1 MRSTSRRSGRERGAA
16 VVVDA
21 RKKSQGA
28 VNTINSNL
36 ADPPRWLGWAGVF
49 AIIGAL
55 AAIAADVTAI
65 SLDPGRSFLA
75 TSVSATAVGDHSWF
89 VDSAIYLTGAGIG
102 TLALGFH
109 FWNLD
114 RGRYRFGI
122 FCLAALALTVVLL
135 AGWDAYNPDQVPDF
149 GFHMMLVYGL
159 SALFPLA
166 ALTLARALSKISRFW
181 GAFSISLALLWLVAG
196 PVYAITPE
204 DLEGLFQR
212 IAFALMLFWVGGV
225 GVLFLRVSG
234 RTKAESRRLRAQAQH
249 SPR

>member
-1 MRSTSRRSGRERGAA
+1 MTERGAA
-16 VVVDA
+16 AVVDA
-21 RKKSQGA
+21 GNESQGA
-28 VNTINSNL
+28 VDSATYTSSITN
-36 ADPPRWLGWAGVF
+36 PPGWLGWAGVL
-49 AIIGAL
+49 AIIGAV
-55 AAIAADVTAI
+55 AAIVADVTAI

-89 VDSAIYLTGAGIG
+89 VDGAIYLTGGGIG
-102 TLALGFH
+102 ALAFGFH

-114 RGRYRFGI
+114 HGRYRFGI
-122 FCLAALALTVVLL
+122 FCLAALALTIVLL

-166 ALTLARALSKISRFW
+166 ALTLARALFKISRFW

-196 PVYAITPE
+196 PVYAFTPE
-204 DLEGLFQR
+204 ELEGLFQR
-212 IAFALMLFWVGGV
+212 IAFALLLFWVGGV
-225 GVLFLRVSG
+225 GVLFLRVAG
-234 RTKAESRRLRAQAQH
+234 RTKAENRQLRARAQH